1 MSQEADS
8 PAHGAGWFQ
17 RIQAA
22 VLGDDGRQRASLVTT
37 GWACLLMA
45 FCIFSLELGASAG
58 LADAALVRY
67 WSIGSAACVL
77 ISFALIRSGFSLG
90 WRDPAFTSVQIIYA
104 IVSNAVAFAI
114 ADKARGITPPV
125 LALIIMFGVFGLKP
139 LQIKRL
145 MLFALLAYGVAT
157 VCVQTLPRLNAMPD
171 ALAIMY
177 MVIVLIVLLTS
188 TALALRVHALR
199 TGLQRNRKE
208 LTQAL
213 EHIRELATRDEL
225 TGLPNRRYMAEM
237 MQLEHARTMRHGLP
251 LLIAQLDLDFFKA
264 VNDTYGHG
272 AGDVVLQNF
281 AKLVSA
287 NIRGSDILARWGGEE
302 FVLLMVNTSVHDGS
316 QMLERVRSVV
326 AAAPMPVAPGQNLR
340 VTVSIGAAQLQQG
353 DEPAQLL
360 MQADEALY
368 AAKHQGRNRVVWAG
382 QVRAPSMAPG
392 LLITPARMAG

>member
-22 VLGDDGRQRASLVTT
+22 VFGDDRRQRASLVTT

-58 LADAALVRY
+58 LADAVLVRY

-392 LLITPARMAG
+392 LLINPARMAG

>member
-1 MSQEADS
+1 
-8 PAHGAGWFQ
+8 
-17 RIQAA
+17 
-22 VLGDDGRQRASLVTT
+22 
-37 GWACLLMA
+37 
-45 FCIFSLELGASAG
+45 
-58 LADAALVRY
+58 
-67 WSIGSAACVL
+67 
-77 ISFALIRSGFSLG
+77 
-90 WRDPAFTSVQIIYA
+90 
-104 IVSNAVAFAI
+104 
-114 ADKARGITPPV
+114 
-125 LALIIMFGVFGLKP
+125 MFGVFGLKP

-287 NIRGSDILARWGGEE
+287 NIRGSDMLARWGGEE

-316 QMLERVRSVV
+316 LMLERVRSVV

-392 LLITPARMAG
+392 LLINPARMAG

>member
-1 MSQEADS
+1 
-8 PAHGAGWFQ
+8 
-17 RIQAA
+17 
-22 VLGDDGRQRASLVTT
+22 
-37 GWACLLMA
+37 
-45 FCIFSLELGASAG
+45 
-58 LADAALVRY
+58 
-67 WSIGSAACVL
+67 
-77 ISFALIRSGFSLG
+77 
-90 WRDPAFTSVQIIYA
+90 
-104 IVSNAVAFAI
+104 
-114 ADKARGITPPV
+114 
-125 LALIIMFGVFGLKP
+125 
-139 LQIKRL
+139 
-145 MLFALLAYGVAT
+145 
-157 VCVQTLPRLNAMPD
+157 
-171 ALAIMY
+171 
-177 MVIVLIVLLTS
+177 
-188 TALALRVHALR
+188 
-199 TGLQRNRKE
+199 
-208 LTQAL
+208 
-213 EHIRELATRDEL
+213 
-225 TGLPNRRYMAEM
+225 
-237 MQLEHARTMRHGLP
+237 MRHGLP